1 VGDGERPDGERLFVS
16 HAGADRAWAEWVAWQ
31 LQDAGYEV
39 ELDIWHWGAGDNF
52 VLRMRQALERGR
64 MVALFSRA
72 YFDTGRFTT
81 EEWTDVVGAR
91 EKWVPVRVEDAVAPP
106 LLRSLLAP
114 DLFGLGEDEARA
126 VLLRAV
132 AGPPGAPGQA
142 PVFPESG
149 RPGRLRSMGATGP
162 RLPGSLPRVWNIP
175 ARNAG
180 FTGRDDL
187 LVEVRTGLAGARA
200 VAVLALDGR
209 GGVGKTQLAIEYAH
223 RFSGEYELA
232 WWVAAEDAALIPDQL
247 AGLAVA
253 TGCAQVDTPQVE
265 GVRALGEELRTRQR
279 WLLVFDNA
287 EDPAALR
294 PHLPA
299 GTGHVLITSRNP
311 QWHQVAT
318 PVDVDVLARAESVAL
333 LRSRSR
339 GLGAEDADRLAEA
352 LDDLPLALVQAAEA
366 LTAFSPDRYLE
377 LLARSPG
384 TATED
389 GTPPD
394 YPRSLAASVRLSM
407 ERLEAEDGEAADLLR
422 ALALLAPEPF
432 PLHACDPEKVDEE
445 ESDGIVRVLSEPR
458 VFRRVLGSVERFGL
472 ARVARGSMQMHR
484 LTQVV
489 LRDQLTPEQRV
500 QAARHASL
508 FLATAAPGDAADPDT
523 WQRWPDVLPHCLL
536 VAPTDVTTTNAR
548 FAVCEA
554 CWYLMDRGP
563 AGNTVLPRLQDL
575 HRTWSRQLG
584 TDDEVTLWAANYLA
598 RAYADSGDHVEAHR
612 MDEDTLARRR
622 RVLGEDHPDTLNT
635 ANNLAARLAALG
647 EREQARVMTEDT
659 LAQRRRVLGEDHP
672 HTLNTANNLAN
683 RLAALGEVGQAR
695 TLGEDIL
702 SRQRRVLGEDHPD
715 TLHTANNLAARL
727 AALGEREQARRL
739 AEDTLSRRRRVL
751 GEDHP
756 DTLRTAY
763 NLAADLAD
771 LGETEEARRLDEDTL
786 SRQRRVL
793 GEDHPDTLRTA
804 HNLAADLADLGETE
818 EARRLYEDTLSRQR
832 RVLGEDHPDTLRA
845 AHNLTLLDTP
855 NQAAG

>member
-1 VGDGERPDGERLFVS
+1 MGDGERLFVS
-16 HAGADRAWAEWVAWQ
+16 HAGADRAWAEWAAWQ

-39 ELDIWHWGAGDNF
+39 ELDVWHWGAGDNF

-126 VLLRAV
+126 ALLRAV
-132 AGPPGAPGQA
+132 AGPPGTPGRA

-187 LVEVRTGLAGARA
+187 LVQVRTGLAGARA

-253 TGCAQVDTPQVE
+253 TGCAQTDASQAE
-265 GVRALGEELRTRQR
+265 AVRALGEELRTRQR

-299 GTGHVLITSRNP
+299 GAGHVLITSRNP
-311 QWHQVAT
+311 QWHHVAT

-339 GLGAEDADRLAEA
+339 GLGEADAGRLAEA

-366 LTAFSPDRYLE
+366 LRAFSPDRYLE

-407 ERLEAEDGEAADLLR
+407 ERLEVEDGAAADLLR

-432 PLHACDPEKVDEE
+432 PLHACDPEKVEE
-445 ESDGIVRVLSEPR
+445 AGEGDAGLVAVLSDPR
-458 VFRRVLGSVERFGL
+458 VFRRVVGVVERFGL
-472 ARVARGSMQMHR
+472 ARVAGGSVQMHR
-484 LTQVV
+484 LTQAV
-489 LRDQLTPEQRV
+489 LRDQLTAEQRV
-500 QAARHASL
+500 RAAHQASVL
-508 FLATAAPGDAADPDT
+508 LAAAAPGDAADPGG
-523 WQRWPDVLPHCLL
+523 WPRWPDVLPHALL
-536 VAPTDVTTTNAR
+536 VAPEDLTTEAAR

-554 CWYLMDRGP
+554 CWYLMDRGSV
-563 AGNTVLPRLQDL
+563 GTVLPRLQGL
-575 HRTWSRQLG
+575 HRTWLRRWG
-584 TDDEVTLWAANYLA
+584 VDDQAVDWAAAYLA
-598 RAYADSGDHVEAHR
+598 RAYDDSGDH
-612 MDEDTLARRR
+612 
-622 RVLGEDHPDTLNT
+622 
-635 ANNLAARLAALG
+635 
-647 EREQARVMTEDT
+647 
-659 LAQRRRVLGEDHP
+659 
-672 HTLNTANNLAN
+672 
-683 RLAALGEVGQAR
+683 
-695 TLGEDIL
+695 
-702 SRQRRVLGEDHPD
+702 
-715 TLHTANNLAARL
+715 
-727 AALGEREQARRL
+727 
-739 AEDTLSRRRRVL
+739 
-751 GEDHP
+751 
-756 DTLRTAY
+756 
-763 NLAADLAD
+763 
-771 LGETEEARRLDEDTL
+771 EEARRLDEDTL
-786 SRQRRVL
+786 VRRRQVL
-793 GEDHPDTLRTA
+793 GEDHPSTLKAASNLAIRLAAVGEKEQARALNEDTLARRRRVRGKDHPDTLRTA
-804 HNLAADLADLGETE
+804 HNLAADLYDLGELDQARSLDE
-818 EARRLYEDTLSRQR
+818 ETLASRRRVLGEDHPDTLSTAHNLAMRLAILGEADQARALNEDTLVRRRRLLGEDHPDTLSTAHNLAVRLAALGVLDQACALGEDTLVRRRRLLGEDHPDTLSTANNLAIDLADSGETEQARHLHEDVLAWRR
-832 RVLGEDHPDTLRA
+832 RVLGEDHPDTLRTIRSLARLNTPDEA
-845 AHNLTLLDTP
+845 A
-855 NQAAG
+855 Q

>member
-1 VGDGERPDGERLFVS
+1 MGDGERLNGERLFVS

-39 ELDIWHWGAGDNF
+39 ELDIWHWGAGDDF

-81 EEWTDVVGAR
+81 EEWTDVVAAR
-91 EKWVPVRVEDAVAPP
+91 EKWVPVRVEDAEAPP

-114 DLFGLGEDEARA
+114 DLFGLGEDEARS

-132 AGPPGAPGQA
+132 AGPPGTPGRA
-142 PVFPESG
+142 PVFPEAG

-175 ARNAG
+175 VRNAG

-253 TGCAQVDTPQVE
+253 TGCAQADTPQAE
-265 GVRALGEELRTRQR
+265 AVRALGEELRTRQR

-311 QWHQVAT
+311 QWHHVAT

-339 GLGAEDADRLAEA
+339 GLGEADADRLASA

-366 LTAFSPDRYLE
+366 LTAFSPDRYLA
-377 LLARSPG
+377 LLASSPG

-407 ERLEAEDGEAADLLR
+407 ERLEVEDGEAADLLR

-432 PLHACDPEKVDEE
+432 PLHACDPEKVDDEE
-445 ESDGIVRVLSEPR
+445 GDGLLRMLSEPR
-458 VFRRVLGSVERFGL
+458 AFRRVLGSVERFGL
-472 ARVARGSMQMHR
+472 ARVAGGSIQVHR
-484 LTQVV
+484 LTQAV
-489 LRDQLTPEQRV
+489 LRDQLTPEQRAL
-500 QAARHASL
+500 AARRASL
-508 FLATAAPGDAADPDT
+508 LLAGCAPVSAADPAT
-523 WQRWPDVLPHCLL
+523 WPRWPAMLPHLL
-536 VAPTDVTTTNAR
+536 ALSPGDLTSSDAR
-548 FAVCEA
+548 YAACEA
-554 CWYLMDRGP
+554 CWYLMDRG
-563 AGNTVLPRLQDL
+563 AASTVLPRLQVL
-575 HRTWSRQLG
+575 HRIWLRRFGAGAQA
-584 TDDEVTLWAANYLA
+584 TLWAVNYLA
-598 RAYADSGDHVEAHR
+598 RAYHDIGNYAEARRLDEETLARRRQLLGDDHPETLKTAANLAIR
-612 MDEDTLARRR
+612 MAALGETEQARALSEDTLARQRPVLGEDHPDTLNTANGLAIRLAELGETERSCVLSEDVFARRR
-622 RVLGEDHPDTLNT
+622 RVLGEDHPDTLT
-635 ANNLAARLAALG
+635 IANNLANRLAELG
-647 EREQARVMTEDT
+647 ETERARRLYEDT
-659 LAQRRRVLGEDHP
+659 LTRCRRVLGEDHP
-672 HTLNTANNLAN
+672 
-683 RLAALGEVGQAR
+683 
-695 TLGEDIL
+695 
-702 SRQRRVLGEDHPD
+702 S
-715 TLHTANNLAARL
+715 
-727 AALGEREQARRL
+727 
-739 AEDTLSRRRRVL
+739 
-751 GEDHP
+751 
-756 DTLRTAY
+756 TLR
-763 NLAADLAD
+763 
-771 LGETEEARRLDEDTL
+771 
-786 SRQRRVL
+786 V
-793 GEDHPDTLRTA
+793 A
-804 HNLAADLADLGETE
+804 HNLARLDPADA
-818 EARRLYEDTLSRQR
+818 SPQ
-832 RVLGEDHPDTLRA
+832 
-845 AHNLTLLDTP
+845 
-855 NQAAG
+855 